1 MSSDFVKVTIENISL
16 FNYNFMVLLKPE
28 SDDRVLPICIGHA
41 EAHSI
46 AAAYNNHKFPR
57 PLTHDLMKN
66 VLAELDCKLTKIHVT
81 EIKDGTFY
89 ARVFLETKDGKAFD
103 IDSRTSDAIALA
115 LRYKAPVFV
124 HKDVFE
130 GNLVDINDTK
140 GPKPPSDA
148 KPEVES
154 DDPVSKLKN
163 KLDKAITEERYEDAA
178 KLRDELQKL
187 QGN

>member
-1 MSSDFVKVTIENISL
+1 MDSDFVRVSIENISL

-28 SDDRVLPICIGHA
+28 DDDKVLPICIGHA

-66 VLAELDCKLTKIHVT
+66 VLAELDCTLSKIQVT

-89 ARVFLETKDGKAFD
+89 ARVFLETKDGKKFD

-130 GNLVDINDTK
+130 GNLVDISDTK
-140 GPKPPSDA
+140 GPRGGGKSKPL
-148 KPEVES
+148 
-154 DDPVSKLKN
+154 DPIEELKE
-163 KLDKAITEERYEDAA
+163 KLDKAISDERYEEAA